1 MWYCLRKKHWRQQN
15 NELTYLDKIM
25 YLSTK
30 QNRIVENKNSKNYIE
45 KEKREK
51 RNKKSKELGKRWIES
66 NKQHE
71 RQLQLEH

>member
-1 MWYCLRKKHWRQQN
+1 
-15 NELTYLDKIM
+15 M

-51 RNKKSKELGKRWIES
+51 RNKKSKERIGKEMNRI
-66 NKQHE
+66 KQTT
-71 RQLQLEH
+71 

>member
-1 MWYCLRKKHWRQQN
+1 
-15 NELTYLDKIM
+15 M

-51 RNKKSKELGKRWIES
+51 RNKKIERK
-66 NKQHE
+66 NWE
-71 RQLQLEH
+71 RDE